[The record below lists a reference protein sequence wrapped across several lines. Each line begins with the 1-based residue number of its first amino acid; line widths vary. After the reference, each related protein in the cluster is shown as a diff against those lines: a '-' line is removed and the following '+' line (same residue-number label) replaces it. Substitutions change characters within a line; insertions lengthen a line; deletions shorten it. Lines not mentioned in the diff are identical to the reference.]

1 MPDAARLALGT
12 FTVLRV
18 PAPRHLDSR
27 VAGQAMLL
35 APLTALPLVLVWA
48 VLAAAATRGWLPAL
62 VAGALTIAASA
73 LLSRA
78 MHLDGLADTADGLSA
93 SYDRERALEVMRR
106 SDTGP
111 SGAVALVLVLLLQA
125 ASLAALSTSAA
136 GALLGVVAVLAS
148 RLAPAIAC
156 RRGVPAARPQGLGQT
171 VAGTVGPIGLALAA
185 GVLTA
190 TGASSAVVFLES
202 PWYAAV
208 LVVAAGA
215 LAAWSVTRRAVRRL
229 GGITGDTIGA
239 AVEISLAASL
249 VVASAIY
256 SVLV

>member
-1 MPDAARLALGT
+1 MPDALRLALGT

-18 PAPRHLDSR
+18 PAPRRLDSR
-27 VAGQAMLL
+27 VAGRAMLL
-35 APLTALPLVLVWA
+35 APLTAAAPALVWSL
-48 VLAAAATRGWLPAL
+48 LAAATMGGWLPAL
-62 VAGALTIAASA
+62 VAGVLTVTASA

-106 SDTGP
+106 GDTGP

-125 ASLAALSTSAA
+125 ASLAALSGSAN
-136 GALLGVVAVLAS
+136 GALLGAVAVIAS
-148 RLAPAIAC
+148 RLAPALAC

-171 VAGTVGPIGLALAA
+171 VANSVSPAGLGLLVILTAA
-185 GVLTA
+185 GA
-190 TGASSAVVFLES
+190 AVAAAAFGT

-208 LVVAAGA
+208 LVVGVSVLGA
-215 LAAWSVTRRAVRRL
+215 WAVTRRAVRRL

-239 AVEISLAASL
+239 AIEISLTTAL
-249 VVASAIY
+249 VVACVVHT
-256 SVLV
+256 VLG

>member
-1 MPDAARLALGT
+1 MPDAVRLAVGT

-18 PAPRHLDSR
+18 PAPRRLDSR

-35 APLTALPLVLVWA
+35 APLTAVPLALVWA
-48 VLAAAATRGWLPAL
+48 VLTAATTAGWLPAL
-62 VAGALTIAASA
+62 VAGGLTVTAAA

-106 SDTGP
+106 GDTGP

-125 ASLAALSTSAA
+125 VSLAALSTSAA
-136 GALLGVVAVLAS
+136 GALLGVVALLAS

-156 RRGVPAARPQGLGQT
+156 RRGVQAARPQGLGQT
-171 VAGTVGPIGLALAA
+171 VAGSVGPGALGLT
-185 GVLTA
+185 VLLTTA
-190 TGASSAVVFLES
+190 GASAAAVFLES
-202 PWYAAV
+202 PWYAAA
-208 LVVAAGA
+208 LVVAASA
-215 LAAWSVTRRAVRRL
+215 LAAWSVTRRVVRRI

-239 AVEISLAASL
+239 AIEISLTVSL
-249 VVASAIY
+249 VVASATH
-256 SVLV
+256 SVLG